1 MYQAVTNQYHAIP
14 VDFDHYR
21 PVLGGT
27 DRFRPYRL
35 KPRRRRRGL
44 LFSSSPQARK
54 EKTATKKS
62 PPREVLFIHSV
73 VPRFSN
79 RRCLPLSGRSQADTS
94 R

>member
-21 PVLGGT
+21 PVLGEAST
-27 DRFRPYRL
+27 TSPRP
-35 KPRRRRRGL
+35 P
-44 LFSSSPQARK
+44 LFFVTSDEEKARK